1 MRGTFIFRSK
11 KEAVSLQVERRA
23 VLVIAVLVLLV
34 LLAAVLGTS
43 LGSDVISPLEVLRTI
58 LGLNAGEYDFVV
70 LTLRL
75 PRVLLS
81 LLVGAALGMSG
92 AILQG
97 VIRNPLASP
106 DVIGITGGAAAVA
119 VGFVTLLGGAV
130 SIKLLPAFAVAG
142 ALVTSMV
149 IYALAWKAGVAP
161 IRLVLIG
168 VGISAI
174 TSAGTTFMLIISP
187 FYTAGQAY
195 IWLTGSVYGASWT
208 DVYTI
213 IPVIL
218 LVVPLALWL
227 ARSLNAQEFGD
238 DLATGLGVT
247 VERHR
252 FALLLCSVLLAGFAV
267 AVAGTL
273 GFAGLIAPHIARKL
287 AGRMF
292 GGLLLVSALTG
303 ALLVFGADLVGR
315 TAFLPLDVPA
325 GVFTAG
331 IGAPFFLYLLFK
343 NRNQFNCVQKS
354 GWLFEQPHEEGGE
367 TVSILEAKDLTI
379 SYGTEPVIDNLNL
392 AIPKGKITV
401 LIGSNG
407 CGKSTLLRTIA
418 RLLRPRSGT
427 VLLNGEEIA
436 KLPAK
441 EVSRRMAILP
451 QGPSAPEGLTVSQLV
466 RQGRYPHQSWLK
478 QWSREDE
485 RMVRLALESTRL
497 SELADRPVDALSGGQ
512 RQRAWIAMTL
522 AQGTETL
529 LLDEPTTYLDMSH
542 QIEVLDLLF
551 ELNEREGRTIVMV
564 LHDLN
569 LACRYAHHI
578 VAVHN
583 KTVFAQGRPE
593 DIVTREMV
601 RTVFRMD
608 CEIAVDPLFGTP
620 LCIPHGR
627 GRKIQD
633 EQDYRQLAA
642 TGRI

>member
-58 LGLNAGEYDFVV
+58 LGMNAGEYDFVV

-168 VGISAI
+168 IGISAI

-213 IPVIL
+213 IQVIL

-252 FALLLCSVLLAGFAV
+252 FTLLLCSVLLAGFAV

-292 GGLLLVSALTG
+292 GSLLLVSALTG

-343 NRNQFNCVQKS
+343 NRNQF
-354 GWLFEQPHEEGGE
+354 
-367 TVSILEAKDLTI
+367 
-379 SYGTEPVIDNLNL
+379 
-392 AIPKGKITV
+392 
-401 LIGSNG
+401 
-407 CGKSTLLRTIA
+407 
-418 RLLRPRSGT
+418 
-427 VLLNGEEIA
+427 
-436 KLPAK
+436 
-441 EVSRRMAILP
+441 
-451 QGPSAPEGLTVSQLV
+451 
-466 RQGRYPHQSWLK
+466 
-478 QWSREDE
+478 
-485 RMVRLALESTRL
+485 
-497 SELADRPVDALSGGQ
+497 
-512 RQRAWIAMTL
+512 
-522 AQGTETL
+522 
-529 LLDEPTTYLDMSH
+529 
-542 QIEVLDLLF
+542 
-551 ELNEREGRTIVMV
+551 
-564 LHDLN
+564 
-569 LACRYAHHI
+569 
-578 VAVHN
+578 
-583 KTVFAQGRPE
+583 
-593 DIVTREMV
+593 
-601 RTVFRMD
+601 
-608 CEIAVDPLFGTP
+608 
-620 LCIPHGR
+620 
-627 GRKIQD
+627 
-633 EQDYRQLAA
+633 
-642 TGRI
+642 

>member
-1 MRGTFIFRSK
+1 MRGTIIFRSK

-34 LLAAVLGTS
+34 LLAAVFGTS
-43 LGSDVISPLEVLRTI
+43 LGNDVISPLEVLRTI

-168 VGISAI
+168 IGISAI

-208 DVYTI
+208 DVYTL

-218 LVVPLALWL
+218 LVVPLVLWL

-287 AGRMF
+287 VGRMF
-292 GGLLLVSALTG
+292 GSLLLVSALTG

-343 NRNQFNCVQKS
+343 NRNQF
-354 GWLFEQPHEEGGE
+354 
-367 TVSILEAKDLTI
+367 
-379 SYGTEPVIDNLNL
+379 
-392 AIPKGKITV
+392 
-401 LIGSNG
+401 
-407 CGKSTLLRTIA
+407 
-418 RLLRPRSGT
+418 
-427 VLLNGEEIA
+427 
-436 KLPAK
+436 
-441 EVSRRMAILP
+441 
-451 QGPSAPEGLTVSQLV
+451 
-466 RQGRYPHQSWLK
+466 
-478 QWSREDE
+478 
-485 RMVRLALESTRL
+485 
-497 SELADRPVDALSGGQ
+497 
-512 RQRAWIAMTL
+512 
-522 AQGTETL
+522 
-529 LLDEPTTYLDMSH
+529 
-542 QIEVLDLLF
+542 
-551 ELNEREGRTIVMV
+551 
-564 LHDLN
+564 
-569 LACRYAHHI
+569 
-578 VAVHN
+578 
-583 KTVFAQGRPE
+583 
-593 DIVTREMV
+593 
-601 RTVFRMD
+601 
-608 CEIAVDPLFGTP
+608 
-620 LCIPHGR
+620 
-627 GRKIQD
+627 
-633 EQDYRQLAA
+633 
-642 TGRI
+642 

>member
-34 LLAAVLGTS
+34 LLAAVLGIS

-58 LGLNAGEYDFVV
+58 LGRNAGEYDFVV

-168 VGISAI
+168 IGISAI

-195 IWLTGSVYGASWT
+195 IWLTGSVYGASWA

-218 LVVPLALWL
+218 LVVPLVLWL

-292 GGLLLVSALTG
+292 GSLLLVSALTG

-343 NRNQFNCVQKS
+343 NRNQF
-354 GWLFEQPHEEGGE
+354 
-367 TVSILEAKDLTI
+367 
-379 SYGTEPVIDNLNL
+379 
-392 AIPKGKITV
+392 
-401 LIGSNG
+401 
-407 CGKSTLLRTIA
+407 
-418 RLLRPRSGT
+418 
-427 VLLNGEEIA
+427 
-436 KLPAK
+436 
-441 EVSRRMAILP
+441 
-451 QGPSAPEGLTVSQLV
+451 
-466 RQGRYPHQSWLK
+466 
-478 QWSREDE
+478 
-485 RMVRLALESTRL
+485 
-497 SELADRPVDALSGGQ
+497 
-512 RQRAWIAMTL
+512 
-522 AQGTETL
+522 
-529 LLDEPTTYLDMSH
+529 
-542 QIEVLDLLF
+542 
-551 ELNEREGRTIVMV
+551 
-564 LHDLN
+564 
-569 LACRYAHHI
+569 
-578 VAVHN
+578 
-583 KTVFAQGRPE
+583 
-593 DIVTREMV
+593 
-601 RTVFRMD
+601 
-608 CEIAVDPLFGTP
+608 
-620 LCIPHGR
+620 
-627 GRKIQD
+627 
-633 EQDYRQLAA
+633 
-642 TGRI
+642 

>member
-58 LGLNAGEYDFVV
+58 LGMNAGEYDFVV

-168 VGISAI
+168 IGISAI

-292 GGLLLVSALTG
+292 GSLLLVSALTG

-343 NRNQFNCVQKS
+343 NRNQF
-354 GWLFEQPHEEGGE
+354 
-367 TVSILEAKDLTI
+367 
-379 SYGTEPVIDNLNL
+379 
-392 AIPKGKITV
+392 
-401 LIGSNG
+401 
-407 CGKSTLLRTIA
+407 
-418 RLLRPRSGT
+418 
-427 VLLNGEEIA
+427 
-436 KLPAK
+436 
-441 EVSRRMAILP
+441 
-451 QGPSAPEGLTVSQLV
+451 
-466 RQGRYPHQSWLK
+466 
-478 QWSREDE
+478 
-485 RMVRLALESTRL
+485 
-497 SELADRPVDALSGGQ
+497 
-512 RQRAWIAMTL
+512 
-522 AQGTETL
+522 
-529 LLDEPTTYLDMSH
+529 
-542 QIEVLDLLF
+542 
-551 ELNEREGRTIVMV
+551 
-564 LHDLN
+564 
-569 LACRYAHHI
+569 
-578 VAVHN
+578 
-583 KTVFAQGRPE
+583 
-593 DIVTREMV
+593 
-601 RTVFRMD
+601 
-608 CEIAVDPLFGTP
+608 
-620 LCIPHGR
+620 
-627 GRKIQD
+627 
-633 EQDYRQLAA
+633 
-642 TGRI
+642 

>member
-58 LGLNAGEYDFVV
+58 LGRNAGEYDFVV

-168 VGISAI
+168 IGISAI

-195 IWLTGSVYGASWT
+195 IWLTGSVYGASWA

-218 LVVPLALWL
+218 LVVPLVLWL

-292 GGLLLVSALTG
+292 GSLLLVSALTG

-343 NRNQFNCVQKS
+343 NRNQF
-354 GWLFEQPHEEGGE
+354 
-367 TVSILEAKDLTI
+367 
-379 SYGTEPVIDNLNL
+379 
-392 AIPKGKITV
+392 
-401 LIGSNG
+401 
-407 CGKSTLLRTIA
+407 
-418 RLLRPRSGT
+418 
-427 VLLNGEEIA
+427 
-436 KLPAK
+436 
-441 EVSRRMAILP
+441 
-451 QGPSAPEGLTVSQLV
+451 
-466 RQGRYPHQSWLK
+466 
-478 QWSREDE
+478 
-485 RMVRLALESTRL
+485 
-497 SELADRPVDALSGGQ
+497 
-512 RQRAWIAMTL
+512 
-522 AQGTETL
+522 
-529 LLDEPTTYLDMSH
+529 
-542 QIEVLDLLF
+542 
-551 ELNEREGRTIVMV
+551 
-564 LHDLN
+564 
-569 LACRYAHHI
+569 
-578 VAVHN
+578 
-583 KTVFAQGRPE
+583 
-593 DIVTREMV
+593 
-601 RTVFRMD
+601 
-608 CEIAVDPLFGTP
+608 
-620 LCIPHGR
+620 
-627 GRKIQD
+627 
-633 EQDYRQLAA
+633 
-642 TGRI
+642 